1 MVLNSTPTPPI
12 LFCGGTWKPHF
23 PHCFARR
30 RSTGERSERPFFFST
45 APSAFGTSNLSNGV
59 SAATAAQSSWD
70 LALRTAEGSNGTAV
84 AEQELTALARPTA
97 SVELWAA
104 GLLPLGEEGGCPA
117 SSKAVAM
124 VIPTATAAVLQL
136 PQQHSPYQLWVTK
149 LALAFCRY
157 SLLSITATFFP
168 FHQIFQH
175 ICNQFFG
182 LRSLCF
188 ESLLFFWQGTG

>member
-1 MVLNSTPTPPI
+1 MVEPENHISHIALPE
-12 LFCGGTWKPHF
+12 
-23 PHCFARR
+23 
-30 RSTGERSERPFFFST
+30 GEALAKDQRDLFFFST

-70 LALRTAEGSNGTAV
+70 LALRTAEGRNGTAD

-188 ESLLFFWQGTG
+188 ESLLFF